1 MNKAEKLT
9 KSIYKDFNY
18 SHPSMVDLETLANF
32 NYLFIE
38 KEDLGKIDGLIIYN
52 RYGGLIKVNSRIND
66 IGWERFTIA
75 HELGHFYY
83 GFSKNDL
90 TEDII
95 VSNTNDEINCKEEYF
110 ANSFAAN
117 LLMPSEFFMD
127 YFRNR
132 EPTIEN
138 FRNLANSFI
147 VSIPA
152 AAVRYSII
160 GDETIFVIL
169 SNGKEIIW
177 NCRSKKFPYN
187 LNHFKGTIPPNSGPA
202 VLLSNGQDYFY
213 QEINSDIWFFDSMNL
228 VSNYILKEES
238 LRLSDGKSILTI
250 LRIVK
255 F

>member
-1 MNKAEKLT
+1 
-9 KSIYKDFNY
+9 
-18 SHPSMVDLETLANF
+18 
-32 NYLFIE
+32 
-38 KEDLGKIDGLIIYN
+38 LGKIDGLIIYN

-95 VSNTNDEINCKEEYF
+95 VSNTNDEINYKEEYF

-169 SNGKEIIW
+169 SNGVEIKWIYK
-177 NCRSKKFPYN
+177 RKKFPCN
-187 LNHFKGTIPPNSGPA
+187 LKHFKGTIPPNSGPA

-213 QEINSDIWFFDSMNL
+213 QEINLDIWFFDSMNL
-228 VSNYILKEES
+228 VSNYMLKEES